1 MNKLKGLLL
10 TEGLHGMISQVE
22 GLAKALDLDYFH
34 EKIELNSPWNLIP
47 PSLTPKKKFIFK
59 NQINKEYDVII
70 SCGRKSVIPS
80 IVLKK
85 NSNKKIVNIHIQNP
99 KVSLENFDIVVA
111 PDHDSLD
118 GPNVLIS
125 KGAIHYL
132 TLDEINYAKD
142 YLVEKI
148 EKRKDVI
155 TLILGGPTKYYKYDN
170 ENLIKIFSKINKQ
183 IHENNLQLILIP
195 SNRTPEKTI
204 QFAKEYFT
212 KNRLIIDKV
221 DKQAYLS
228 SLALAKYIIVTCD
241 SSSMISEAALT
252 GKPIYVAMI
261 PATKSDKRFQK
272 FRNLLENMNI
282 IRKLEKNL
290 DSWSYEKL
298 DETNR
303 IASIIKENYFNV
315 IPKFDK

>member
-34 EKIELNSPWNLIP
+34 EKVELNSPWNLVP
-47 PSLTPKKKFIFK
+47 PSLTPQKKFIFK
-59 NQINKEYDVII
+59 NQINKEFDLII

-111 PDHDSLD
+111 PDHDSLE

-132 TLDEINYAKD
+132 TLNEIAKAKD
-142 YLVEKI
+142 YLVSKI
-148 EKRKDVI
+148 DKQKEVV
-155 TLILGGPTKYYKYDN
+155 TLILGGPTKYYNYDN
-170 ENLIKIFSKINKQ
+170 ESMIQIFSKINKQ
-183 IHENNLQLILIP
+183 ILEKNMQLIIIP
-195 SNRTPEKTI
+195 SNRTPEKII
-204 QFAKEYFT
+204 QFAKEYFN
-212 KNRLIIDKV
+212 KNRLIVDSV

-252 GKPIYVAMI
+252 GKPVYVAMI
-261 PATKSDKRFQK
+261 PAMRSDKRFQK
-272 FRNLLENMNI
+272 FRNLLESMNI
-282 IRKLEKNL
+282 IRKLEDSL
-290 DSWSYEKL
+290 DTWSYEKL

-303 IASIIKENYFNV
+303 IAKQIKEKLF
-315 IPKFDK
+315 

>member
-10 TEGLHGMISQVE
+10 TEGLHGMVSQVE

-34 EKIELNSPWNLIP
+34 EKIELNSPWNLVP

-59 NQINKEYDVII
+59 NQINKDYDVII

-99 KVSLENFDIVVA
+99 KVSIQNFDIVVV
-111 PDHDSLD
+111 PDHDSLN
-118 GPNVLIS
+118 GSNVIIS

-132 TLDEINYAKD
+132 TLDEIDKAKD
-142 YLVEKI
+142 YLASKI
-148 EKRKDVI
+148 EKQKEVV
-155 TLILGGPTKYYKYDN
+155 TLILGGPTKYYNYDN
-170 ENLIKIFSKINKQ
+170 ESMIQIFSKINKQ
-183 IHENNLQLILIP
+183 IIEKSMQLIIIP
-195 SNRTPEKTI
+195 SNRTPKKII
-204 QFAKEYFT
+204 QFAKEYFN
-212 KNRLIIDKV
+212 KNRLIVDNV

-252 GKPIYVAMI
+252 GKPVYVAMI
-261 PATKSDKRFQK
+261 PAMRNDKRFKK
-272 FRNLLENMNI
+272 FRDLLESMNI
-282 IRKLEKNL
+282 IRKLEDNL
-290 DSWSYEKL
+290 DTWSYEKL

-303 IASIIKENYFNV
+303 IAQQIKEKLF
-315 IPKFDK
+315 

>member
-34 EKIELNSPWNLIP
+34 EKVELNSPWNLVP

-132 TLDEINYAKD
+132 TLDEIEKAKD
-142 YLVEKI
+142 YLVSKI
-148 EKRKDVI
+148 EKQKEVV
-155 TLILGGPTKYYKYDN
+155 TLILGGPTKYYNYDN
-170 ENLIKIFSKINKQ
+170 ESMIQIFSKINKQ
-183 IHENNLQLILIP
+183 ILEKNMQLIIIP
-195 SNRTPEKTI
+195 SNRTPEKII
-204 QFAKEYFT
+204 QFAKEYFN
-212 KNRLIIDKV
+212 KNRLIIDNV

-252 GKPIYVAMI
+252 GKPVYVAMI
-261 PATKSDKRFQK
+261 PAMRSDKRFQK
-272 FRNLLENMNI
+272 FRNLLESMNI
-282 IRKLEKNL
+282 IRKLEDSL
-290 DSWSYEKL
+290 DTWSYEKL

-303 IASIIKENYFNV
+303 IAKQIKEKLF
-315 IPKFDK
+315 

>member
-34 EKIELNSPWNLIP
+34 EKVELNSPWNLVP

-85 NSNKKIVNIHIQNP
+85 NSKKKIVNIHIQNP

-132 TLDEINYAKD
+132 TLDEIEKAKD
-142 YLVEKI
+142 YLVSKI
-148 EKRKDVI
+148 EKQKEVV
-155 TLILGGPTKYYKYDN
+155 TLILGGPTKYYNYDN
-170 ENLIKIFSKINKQ
+170 ESMIQIFSKINKQ
-183 IHENNLQLILIP
+183 ILEKNMQLIIIP
-195 SNRTPEKTI
+195 SNRTPEKII
-204 QFAKEYFT
+204 QFAKEYFN
-212 KNRLIIDKV
+212 KNRLIIDNV

-252 GKPIYVAMI
+252 GKPVYVAMI
-261 PATKSDKRFQK
+261 PAMRNDKRFQK
-272 FRNLLENMNI
+272 FRNLLESMNI
-282 IRKLEKNL
+282 IRKLEDSL
-290 DSWSYEKL
+290 DTWSYEKL

-303 IASIIKENYFNV
+303 IAKQIKEKLF
-315 IPKFDK
+315 

>member
-34 EKIELNSPWNLIP
+34 EKIELNNPWNLVP
-47 PSLTPKKKFIFK
+47 PLFTPKKKFIFK
-59 NQINKEYDVII
+59 NQVNQEYDVII

-85 NSNKKIVNIHIQNP
+85 NLNKKVINIHIQNP

-111 PDHDSLD
+111 PDHDSID

-132 TLDEINYAKD
+132 TLDEINKAKD
-142 YLVEKI
+142 YLKEKI
-148 EKRKDVI
+148 ENKKDVI
-155 TLILGGPTKYYKYDN
+155 TLILGGPTKYYNYDN
-170 ENLIKIFSKINKQ
+170 ENLINIFSKINKH
-183 IHENNLQLILIP
+183 ILEKNLQLILIP
-195 SNRTPEKTI
+195 SNRTPEKAI
-204 QFAKEYFT
+204 QFAKEYFN
-212 KNRLIIDKV
+212 KNRLIVDKV

-252 GKPIYVAMI
+252 GKPVYVAMF
-261 PATKSDKRFQK
+261 PAMRNDKRFQK
-272 FRNLLENMNI
+272 FRNLLESMKI
-282 IRKLEKNL
+282 IRKLEEDL
-290 DSWSYEKL
+290 DTWSYEKL

-303 IASIIKENYFNV
+303 IAKKIKSKLF
-315 IPKFDK
+315 

>member
-22 GLAKALDLDYFH
+22 GLAKALNLDYFH
-34 EKIELNSPWNLIP
+34 EKIELNSPWNLVP
-47 PSLTPKKKFIFK
+47 PLFTPKKKFIFK
-59 NQINKEYDVII
+59 NQLNKEYDVII

-85 NSNKKIVNIHIQNP
+85 YSKKKVVNIHIQNP
-99 KVSLENFDIVVA
+99 RVPIKNFDIIVA
-111 PDHDSLD
+111 PDHDGLD

-132 TLDEINYAKD
+132 SIEEINKAKD
-142 YLVEKI
+142 YLLEKLQKQKEI
-148 EKRKDVI
+148 V
-155 TLILGGPTKYYKYDN
+155 TLILGGPTKYYNYNN
-170 ENLIKIFSKINKQ
+170 ENMIQIFSKINKQ
-183 IHENNLQLILIP
+183 IIEKNLQLIVIP

-204 QFAKEYFT
+204 QFAKEYFN
-212 KNRLIIDKV
+212 KNRLIIDNV
-221 DKQAYLS
+221 DKKAYLS

-252 GKPIYVAMI
+252 GKPVYVAMI
-261 PATKSDKRFQK
+261 PAIKNDKRFQK
-272 FRNLLENMNI
+272 FRNLLESMNI
-282 IRKLEKNL
+282 IRKLDTDL
-290 DSWSYEKL
+290 DTWNYEIL

-303 IASIIKENYFNV
+303 IAKLIKEKLF
-315 IPKFDK
+315 

>member
-59 NQINKEYDVII
+59 NQVTKEFDVII

-85 NSNKKIVNIHIQNP
+85 YSNKKVVNIHIQNP
-99 KVSLENFDIVVA
+99 KVSLENFDIIVA
-111 PDHDSLD
+111 PDHDSID

-132 TLDEINYAKD
+132 TSDEINKAKV
-142 YLVEKI
+142 YLEDKI
-148 EKRKDVI
+148 ENQKEVI
-155 TLILGGPTKYYKYDN
+155 TLILGGPNKYYNYDN
-170 ENLIKIFSKINKQ
+170 ESMIQIFSKINKQ
-183 IHENNLQLILIP
+183 ILENNMQLIVIP
-195 SNRTPEKTI
+195 SNRTPDKTI
-204 QFAKEYFT
+204 QFAKEYFN
-212 KNRLIIDKV
+212 KNRLILDKV

-228 SLALAKYIIVTCD
+228 GLGLAKYIIVTCD
-241 SSSMISEAALT
+241 STSMISEAALT
-252 GKPIYVAMI
+252 GKPVYVAMI
-261 PATKSDKRFQK
+261 PAIRNDKRFQK
-272 FRNLLENMNI
+272 FRKLLESMNI
-282 IRKLEKNL
+282 IRKLEENL

-303 IASIIKENYFNV
+303 IANQIKEKLF
-315 IPKFDK
+315 

>member
-85 NSNKKIVNIHIQNP
+85 NLNKKIVNIHIQNP
-99 KVSLENFDIVVA
+99 KVSLDNFDIVVA

-132 TLDEINYAKD
+132 TLDEINNAKD

-148 EKRKDVI
+148 EERKDVI
-155 TLILGGPTKYYKYDN
+155 TLVLGGPTKYYNYDN
-170 ENLIKIFSKINKQ
+170 ESLINIFSKINKH
-183 IHENNLQLILIP
+183 ILEKNLQLILIP
-195 SNRTPEKTI
+195 SNRTPEKVI
-204 QFAKEYFT
+204 QFAKEYFN
-212 KNRLIIDKV
+212 KNRLIIDNV
-221 DKQAYLS
+221 DKRAYLS

-241 SSSMISEAALT
+241 STSMISEAALT
-252 GKPIYVAMI
+252 GKPVYVAML
-261 PATKSDKRFQK
+261 PAMKSDKRFQK
-272 FRNLLENMNI
+272 FRNLLESMNI
-282 IRKLEKNL
+282 IKKLEGDL
-290 DSWSYEKL
+290 ETWSYERL

-303 IASIIKENYFNV
+303 IAKQIKANLF
-315 IPKFDK
+315 

>member
-1 MNKLKGLLL
+1 MSKLKGLLL

-34 EKIELNSPWNLIP
+34 EKIELNTPWNLVP
-47 PSLTPKKKFIFK
+47 PSLTPSKKFIFK
-59 NQINKEYDVII
+59 NRIGKDYDVII

-85 NSNKKIVNIHIQNP
+85 NCNKKVINIHIQNP
-99 KVSLENFDIVVA
+99 KVSLQNFDFVVV
-111 PDHDSLD
+111 PDHDSVD

-132 TLDEINYAKD
+132 TIDEINNTKD
-142 YLVEKI
+142 YLVNKI
-148 EKRKDVI
+148 EKGKDVI
-155 TLILGGPTKYYKYDN
+155 TLILGGPTKYYNYSK
-170 ENLIKIFSKINKQ
+170 EHISEIFSKINKQ
-183 IHENNLQLILIP
+183 ILEKNLQLILIP
-195 SNRTPEKTI
+195 SNRTPENII
-204 QFAKEYFT
+204 QFAKEYFS
-212 KNRLIIDKV
+212 KNSLIIDTV

-228 SLALAKYIIVTCD
+228 SLSLAKYIIVTCD

-252 GKPIYVAMI
+252 EKPIYVAMI
-261 PATKSDKRFQK
+261 PAARSDKRFQK
-272 FRNLLENMNI
+272 FRNLLESMNM
-282 IRKLEKNL
+282 IRKLEDEI

-303 IASIIKENYFNV
+303 IARLIKE
-315 IPKFDK
+315 KLS